1 MSAWLPNTEHIA
13 LIANFAADTRV
24 GRFGDPQLNGTV
36 LAREVIRSV
45 THRYPGIVGEG
56 FENAPGPVNL
66 TTEQQYIADSSRFIS
81 LDYLDISL
89 ADMAA
94 LVACYEYQACET
106 DNWAQSPAFAICQS
120 VDQIIL
126 SKLREGAS
134 KRCEWGLET
143 DGLDI
148 RDVIP
153 LSRMTQSGFD
163 RDNLKQLAQVNP
175 SHPEAQYLESLMAE
189 AEQAA

>member
-13 LIANFAADTRV
+13 LIANFAAG
-24 GRFGDPQLNGTV
+24 GRDGCFRDPRLNGTV

-45 THRYPGIVGEG
+45 THRYPDIVGEG

-66 TTEQQYIADSSRFIS
+66 TTEQQYIADSSRYIG
-81 LDYLDISL
+81 LDYLNLSL

-94 LVACYEYQACET
+94 LVACYKYQACES
-106 DNWAQSPAFAICQS
+106 DDWEESPAFLICQE
-120 VDQIIL
+120 VETMVM
-126 SKLREGAS
+126 SKLRNQAS
-134 KRCEWGLET
+134 ERCAWGLET
-143 DGLDI
+143 DGLEI
-148 RDVIP
+148 REVIS
-153 LSRMTQSGFD
+153 LSRMNQSGFEK
-163 RDNLKQLAQVNP
+163 RDLDELARVNP